1 MLPAGSRAL
10 PVREVTSKCTV
21 CSVAD
26 AFPLTSARARLGE
39 LVNRAR
45 FGRERV
51 VITEHGTPV
60 AAIISVEEL
69 AELQAAA
76 DAADVATA
84 AAILGQR
91 EPGVP
96 HAEFMAA
103 MDALDEA
110 EQAGSAEQAKV
121 ILAPHADVLA
131 VAEIDLRHVLG
142 E

>member
-1 MLPAGSRAL
+1 M
-10 PVREVTSKCTV
+10 
-21 CSVAD
+21 AD
-26 AFPLTSARARLGE
+26 VFPLTSARARLGE

-51 VITEHGTPV
+51 VISEHGTPV

-76 DAADVATA
+76 DAADVAA
-84 AAILGQR
+84 ATAILGR
-91 EPGVP
+91 GEPGVP

-103 MDALDEA
+103 MDALVTA
-110 EQAGSAEQAKV
+110 EHAGRADQARDLLS
-121 ILAPHADVLA
+121 PHADVLA
-131 VAEIDLRHVLG
+131 LADVDLRNILS